1 MASAYTTGARFERH
15 CDNHCDDDDDAYDPD
30 VGYCAN
36 RRRLSAVL
44 YCVPPMWADEH
55 GGALRLYR
63 SVAASGGWDGD
74 DALVDVLPRAGR
86 LILFASD
93 QRVPHEVL
101 PVRASGVVRYAL
113 ALWYLAPATAANAP
127 MTHTG
132 DERADGEADVRDKRS
147 ERVSDTSVIVPLL

>member
-1 MASAYTTGARFERH
+1 
-15 CDNHCDDDDDAYDPD
+15 
-30 VGYCAN
+30 
-36 RRRLSAVL
+36 
-44 YCVPPMWADEH
+44 MWADEH